1 MIIITV
7 ELPPRGLLTENSQA
21 TNSLSAK
28 TTTQPLHA
36 VYTFFLCPPPAEP
49 YLAIAISVT
58 GDTLEYN
65 LKTCIPEC
73 LANP

>member
-28 TTTQPLHA
+28 TTTQSLHHDA
-36 VYTFFLCPPPAEP
+36 AYTFLQNHPLIHPSPDLYA
-49 YLAIAISVT
+49 L
-58 GDTLEYN
+58 
-65 LKTCIPEC
+65 
-73 LANP
+73 